1 MVKCD
6 IKLPD
11 RDEILRYFQTFVVF
25 LWSVEDIDFCVT
37 PCSTFPAELMYS
49 VPSTVWHT
57 VGFHSVPVEEVQGYT
72 DTSFHVCTFSVCSV
86 WSSDL

>member
-49 VPSTVWHT
+49 VPSTV
-57 VGFHSVPVEEVQGYT
+57 
-72 DTSFHVCTFSVCSV
+72 
-86 WSSDL
+86 